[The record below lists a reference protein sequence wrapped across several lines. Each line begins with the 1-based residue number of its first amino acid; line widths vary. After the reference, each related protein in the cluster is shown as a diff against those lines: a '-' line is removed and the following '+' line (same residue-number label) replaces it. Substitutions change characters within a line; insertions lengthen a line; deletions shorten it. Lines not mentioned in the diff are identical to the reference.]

1 MPGPSGGLHK
11 ELFGTLLTD
20 IDSAVQEDV
29 GALRADEDG
38 NIYIYLKGIASI
50 VAGDVVTYKIL
61 SATDATIV
69 RATAGTK
76 GPIAVAMAAIVA
88 DKFGWFQIVG
98 FNAAVKAISAG
109 DAAAGGR
116 VFLTSTAGS
125 IDDVQVF
132 GDEIQGMIFTV
143 QEGEGGSGNGF
154 AGVHLTNPEVAETRI
169 KPTLTQVDATALRT
183 VGERYRDDDTGKE
196 YIYLKG
202 VASVVV
208 GTVVTYQITT
218 TALST
223 TLRSATGGK
232 GHVAVAMGVIVAAK
246 FGWFQI
252 AGLNLVTLADSS
264 AAAGPAYLGGT
275 TGGIDSTKVVGDH
288 INNMVITV
296 AESGGVVGVHM
307 LYPYAFDDSN

>member
-1 MPGPSGGLHK
+1 MPEPSGGLHK

-20 IDSAVQEDV
+20 VDSTAKEDV

-38 NIYIYLKGIASI
+38 NIYIYLKGV
-50 VAGDVVTYKIL
+50 VAVVVGDVVTYKIL
-61 SATDATIV
+61 SATDSTVV
-69 RATAGTK
+69 RAVAGSK
-76 GPIAVAMAAIVA
+76 GPLAVAMAAIVA
-88 DKFGWFQIVG
+88 SKYGWFQTIG
-98 FNAAVKAISAG
+98 FNAAVKAISTG

-125 IDDVQVF
+125 VDDVQVF

-143 QEGEGGSGNGF
+143 QEGEGSSGDGF
-154 AGVHLTNPEVAETRI
+154 AGVHLTNPRVAEARV
-169 KPTLTQVDATALRT
+169 KPVLTQVDAAALLI
-183 VGERYRDDDTGKE
+183 VGSRYRDDETGKE

-202 VASVVV
+202 IGSVVV
-208 GTVVTYQITT
+208 GSVVTYQITT

-223 TLRSATGGK
+223 TLLAIVNGK
-232 GHVAVAMGVIVAAK
+232 GHVAVAMGIIVAGK

-252 AGLNLVTLADSS
+252 AGLNLVTQADDS
-264 AAAGPAYLGGT
+264 AAVGPAYLGGD